1 VRKTAM
7 TKTLRRIPVLA
18 ALLLALAMARPAA
31 AVSLT
36 LVDPAATTPGTP
48 AGWGFT
54 LQNDTASYM
63 VVTSVSASATL
74 TALGT
79 FTDFAA
85 QFQFLVVAPSGS
97 ANQTFN
103 NGLQTGVASL
113 LCGTSNASA
122 AGTITI
128 TYDLYSSDP
137 TLGGFDPLSSGVSF
151 GNTVSG
157 PANFGTTPVQL
168 MRFEIE

>member
-1 VRKTAM
+1 M

-18 ALLLALAMARPAA
+18 ALLLALATARPSA
-31 AVSLT
+31 AVTLT
-36 LVDPAATTPGTP
+36 LVDPVATTPGVP

-54 LQNDTASYM
+54 LQNDTANYL
-63 VVTSVSASATL
+63 VVTSVSADPTL
-74 TALGT
+74 TVLGT

-85 QFQFLVVAPSGS
+85 QFQFLAVAPSGS
-97 ANQTFN
+97 ANQTFSN
-103 NGLQTGVASL
+103 ALQTGAASL
-113 LCGTSNASA
+113 LCGTPNASA
-122 AGTITI
+122 SGTITM

-157 PANFGTTPVQL
+157 AASFGTTPVELLRIQV
-168 MRFEIE
+168 E